1 MIWQVLSKNLTQKCN
16 RVHTGLCDSRIRWNQ
31 ITISND
37 ILRVVEQSR
46 STQQPLTIH
55 NKYIETNRNNIETNQ
70 LFEQHIN

>member
-1 MIWQVLSKNLTQKCN
+1 MTQKCN

-55 NKYIETNRNNIETNQ
+55 NKYITHIETNQ